1 MILNFFDEVN
11 NRRKDKIGNTL
22 VSSSDSNI
30 RREMQR
36 MVDFN
41 EKVHMQLLRR
51 INNLENAI
59 TKITYEQAMNS
70 EFRIKW
76 PRGEMGSLPDDARQ
90 DMRIEAL
97 TNKLEDMRGLD
108 KELEVVRMRVGAI
121 EDFANRPSR
130 SAEHIKQVEIKIDFL
145 TKELERLRQR
155 YNK

>member
-51 INNLENAI
+51 INNLEN
-59 TKITYEQAMNS
+59 KV
-70 EFRIKW
+70 
-76 PRGEMGSLPDDARQ
+76 
-90 DMRIEAL
+90 
-97 TNKLEDMRGLD
+97 
-108 KELEVVRMRVGAI
+108 KELE
-121 EDFANRPSR
+121 
-130 SAEHIKQVEIKIDFL
+130 K
-145 TKELERLRQR
+145 
-155 YNK
+155 

>member
-1 MILNFFDEVN
+1 MPVESAPVSVSEDTQLAVPLRNLIAIVVAVAMGTWGYF
-11 NRRKDKIGNTL
+11 TL
-22 VSSSDSNI
+22 V
-30 RREMQR
+30 E
-36 MVDFN
+36 
-41 EKVHMQLLRR
+41 R
-51 INNLENAI
+51 INNLENAF

-130 SAEHIKQVEIKIDFL
+130 SAEHIKQVEIKIDYL
-145 TKELERLRQR
+145 TKELERLRKR